1 MNDAIVIALITSLV
15 PLIGT
20 IITVLWSAS
29 KTDIKIKVSMA
40 VMEEKLSEL
49 TREVREH
56 NDFAQRIPVLESKVE
71 HLERTVNRM
80 EDDTK

>member
-1 MNDAIVIALITSLV
+1 MDNAIIIALITSIV

-29 KTDIKIKVSMA
+29 KTDIKIKISQA
-40 VMEEKLSEL
+40 VMEEKLTEL
-49 TREVREH
+49 TREVRAH

-71 HLERTVNRM
+71 HLENSVRRM
-80 EDDTK
+80 EDDSK